1 MERVILTVKEIWG
14 DYAILVAPDG
24 RERQTALM
32 LLPDEL
38 RDGDRVL
45 FENFEYTIIRD

>member
-1 MERVILTVKEIWG
+1 MDTLILTVKEIWG

-32 LLPDEL
+32 LLPDGL
-38 RDGDRVL
+38 KDGDRL
-45 FENFEYTIIRD
+45 KFENFEYSLLR